1 METGLAKMPD
11 VRSILIRLLIALVAP
26 LVFMLLMSAVG
37 CVAVKPYQREYL
49 ADRIMDFN
57 ADQSEDGIERH
68 WVETREGSSGGLG
81 GSGGGCACN

>member
-1 METGLAKMPD
+1 METVLVRAPGAK
-11 VRSILIRLLIALVAP
+11 SFLWRLLVAIGLP
-26 LVFMLLMSAVG
+26 LIFMLIAGMMG

-57 ADQSEDGIERH
+57 ADQSEDGVERH
-68 WVETREGSSGGLG
+68 WMETREGSSGGLG

>member
-1 METGLAKMPD
+1 METGLTKTQD
-11 VRSILIRLLIALVAP
+11 VKTIVLRLLIVLGLP
-26 LVFMLLMSAVG
+26 LLFMLIVSAMG

>member
-1 METGLAKMPD
+1 METGLTKTQD
-11 VRSILIRLLIALVAP
+11 TKTIVLRLLIVLGLP
-26 LVFMLLMSAVG
+26 LLFMLIISAMG

>member
-1 METGLAKMPD
+1 
-11 VRSILIRLLIALVAP
+11 
-26 LVFMLLMSAVG
+26 
-37 CVAVKPYQREYL
+37 
-49 ADRIMDFN
+49 MDFN

>member
-1 METGLAKMPD
+1 VTAVPLPERPPAAKIHQRRFYILCLLLAAALGL
-11 VRSILIRLLIALVAP
+11 S
-26 LVFMLLMSAVG
+26 G

-49 ADRIMDFN
+49 ADRIMDFS